1 MNKENLSNSTP
12 LTANFGN
19 TVLADSFFYIAVPKT
34 RNIEGKE
41 LAKGKIIQAFDGKI
55 YGIYKT
61 SEVGSN
67 KVIWSLTCLHTGYSL
82 QRFLSLKEAINSQ
95 HLDFCADRKKYEG
108 LLKKAPINDLKNF
121 R

>member
-1 MNKENLSNSTP
+1 MNKEQNTENKD

-19 TVLADSFFYIAVPKT
+19 NVLADSSFYIAVPKT

-41 LAKGKIIQAFDGKI
+41 LVKGKIIQAFDGKT

-61 SEVGSN
+61 SEIGSN

-82 QRFLSLKEAINSQ
+82 QRFLSLEAAINDQ
-95 HLDFCADRKKYEG
+95 HLDFCFDRKKYEG

>member
-1 MNKENLSNSTP
+1 MSKEQNIENKD

-19 TVLADSFFYIAVPKT
+19 TVLADSSFYIAVPKT

-41 LAKGKIIQAFDGKI
+41 LVKGKIIQAFDGKI

-82 QRFLSLKEAINSQ
+82 QRFLSLKVAVNSQ

-108 LLKKAPINDLKNF
+108 LLKKAPINDFKNF